1 MHAPPQS
8 ICVHLDLPN
17 HNPMR
22 CALVLW
28 CRHPPPQFINANLES
43 EALAPDVPD
52 ELIDDKTSSAQIMGK
67 QPRVSTN
74 GYPHLSQNRNV
85 VYDSV
90 QLNARRR
97 SSSLSRSQI

>member
-1 MHAPPQS
+1 MF
-8 ICVHLDLPN
+8 
-17 HNPMR
+17 
-22 CALVLW
+22 LV
-28 CRHPPPQFINANLES
+28 CRHPPPQFINTNLES

-52 ELIDDKTSSAQIMGK
+52 ELIDEKSSSEKIMGK

-74 GYPHLSQNRNV
+74 GYPHLSQNQRNV

-97 SSSLSRSQI
+97 SSSLSRSRVSMPTLNGCAFYPAHI